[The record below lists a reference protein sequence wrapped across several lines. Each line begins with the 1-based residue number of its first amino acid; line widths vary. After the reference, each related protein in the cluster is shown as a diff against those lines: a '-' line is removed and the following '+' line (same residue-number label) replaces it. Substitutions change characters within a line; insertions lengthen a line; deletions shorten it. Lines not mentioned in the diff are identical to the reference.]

1 MAAKCRMKKTSFKQ
15 GMMTNNIS
23 CKQLAVLRL
32 EGRDAKGATTI
43 EANPAPPQPANCHAN
58 SHRPPL
64 RNPAILF
71 WCLGLS
77 LWGGAVWCPLSTNML
92 RTCEDYSM
100 GLSALC
106 NSFGDFCA
114 CKAKQVILLMHLMLW
129 GMNWKPN
136 GSWRSKTNQPTN
148 NLCPSMSPS
157 HRRDRKTTK
166 KVLR

>member
-71 WCLGLS
+71 WCGTFIVG
-77 LWGGAVWCPLSTNML
+77 WGCLMSIVHKP
-92 RTCEDYSM
+92 
-100 GLSALC
+100 
-106 NSFGDFCA
+106 
-114 CKAKQVILLMHLMLW
+114 AKDM
-129 GMNWKPN
+129 
-136 GSWRSKTNQPTN
+136 
-148 NLCPSMSPS
+148 
-157 HRRDRKTTK
+157 
-166 KVLR
+166 